1 MQTVMRDF
9 FFFFF
14 FFFFGSFSFLRF
26 FRRIFSNFKKIS
38 TLSERER
45 EREREIFS
53 TKKEKIFTSLHSPSR
68 ALFCDA
74 AQKTR
79 IQKKRT
85 RKRERNANRG
95 HESHAFAVASRVRLY
110 RGVHL
115 FLSPHFFFLNRSPQS
130 FNFLATDPG
139 VPLCA
144 RANRNGN
151 TGVSIEGEDLTQTIA
166 FQTPGGP
173 RVPLHSVVVRSSSK
187 LNFFFAF
194 TSDFSNFEPPPPFV
208 NTLVVSIPSFVGVKF
223 QN

>member
-1 MQTVMRDF
+1 MQTTRGLPRSRARDGGYRVSTSANRNEGFLLLLLRF
-9 FFFFF
+9 FFFSSVLSKNFF
-14 FFFFGSFSFLRF
+14 QFQK
-26 FRRIFSNFKKIS
+26 NFHPF
-38 TLSERER
+38 R

-115 FLSPHFFFLNRSPQS
+115 FLSPHFFF
-130 FNFLATDPG
+130 
-139 VPLCA
+139 
-144 RANRNGN
+144 
-151 TGVSIEGEDLTQTIA
+151 
-166 FQTPGGP
+166 
-173 RVPLHSVVVRSSSK
+173 
-187 LNFFFAF
+187 
-194 TSDFSNFEPPPPFV
+194 
-208 NTLVVSIPSFVGVKF
+208 
-223 QN
+223 

>member
-1 MQTVMRDF
+1 MQTVMRD
-9 FFFFF
+9 FF

-45 EREREIFS
+45 ERFLVRRRRKS
-53 TKKEKIFTSLHSPSR
+53 SLHFTPPR
-68 ALFCDA
+68 ALSFV
-74 AQKTR
+74 TPH
-79 IQKKRT
+79 KKHASK
-85 RKRERNANRG
+85 KREREKGNETRTA
-95 HESHAFAVASRVRLY
+95 AM
-110 RGVHL
+110 
-115 FLSPHFFFLNRSPQS
+115 SPTPLPSPREYVYIVGCICFFPRIFFLNRSPQS

>member
-1 MQTVMRDF
+1 MRDF

-38 TLSERER
+38 TLSERERER

-115 FLSPHFFFLNRSPQS
+115 FLSPHFFF
-130 FNFLATDPG
+130 
-139 VPLCA
+139 
-144 RANRNGN
+144 
-151 TGVSIEGEDLTQTIA
+151 
-166 FQTPGGP
+166 
-173 RVPLHSVVVRSSSK
+173 
-187 LNFFFAF
+187 
-194 TSDFSNFEPPPPFV
+194 
-208 NTLVVSIPSFVGVKF
+208 
-223 QN
+223 

>member
-1 MQTVMRDF
+1 MSPTPLPSSREYVHIVGCICF
-9 FFFFF
+9 FP
-14 FFFFGSFSFLRF
+14 
-26 FRRIFSNFKKIS
+26 RIFFESF
-38 TLSERER
+38 T
-45 EREREIFS
+45 
-53 TKKEKIFTSLHSPSR
+53 TKP
-68 ALFCDA
+68 
-74 AQKTR
+74 
-79 IQKKRT
+79 
-85 RKRERNANRG
+85 
-95 HESHAFAVASRVRLY
+95 
-110 RGVHL
+110 
-115 FLSPHFFFLNRSPQS
+115 

-173 RVPLHSVVVRSSSK
+173 RVPLHSVVVRSSSM
-187 LNFFFAF
+187 NFFFAF

>member
-1 MQTVMRDF
+1 MRDF

-38 TLSERER
+38 TLSER

-115 FLSPHFFFLNRSPQS
+115 FLSPHFFFWIVRHKALIFSRLTLESLFVLARTETATPESLLKGKTWRRQSRSKHPVALECLYTPSWCVLLRSWIFSLPSPLIFQILN
-130 FNFLATDPG
+130 
-139 VPLCA
+139 PL
-144 RANRNGN
+144 
-151 TGVSIEGEDLTQTIA
+151 
-166 FQTPGGP
+166 P
-173 RVPLHSVVVRSSSK
+173 SS
-187 LNFFFAF
+187 
-194 TSDFSNFEPPPPFV
+194 
-208 NTLVVSIPSFVGVKF
+208 
-223 QN
+223 